1 MTRPGS
7 PLQTTSV
14 CVEFHVDLLSRNDK
28 RGWRVPLA
36 VEALAP
42 CDPTDAVPVL
52 ADCNLAGSDFTA
64 AEERTVYLDH
74 GGRVLR
80 SFADPY
86 GHLEA
91 ARQKLPGPARR
102 FPYFRRNNVDH
113 EYIPDRHHAIDGMPI
128 RMHPTVVHVPL
139 DGAPSLAD
147 GELDTGPLQA
157 AVEEARRLTA
167 SSLLL
172 RSTGWFTSSALPKW
186 MVYEYNGRKGVLLAE
201 RAMATIGGSFAIDR
215 LEAAVAHGERLHGPG
230 FQIVGA
236 VRSLAVDRI
245 PQASTDIVDLACRL
259 AAVTSRHLAPHLG
272 DLDPEKVR
280 TWHEAHNVRE
290 LVATE
295 GAAAAY
301 RILAGCERLM
311 SDHLWSKTQRHEHGW
326 RSERMRVR
334 NELEA
339 ALDARPQAPGMP

>member
-1 MTRPGS
+1 MTMPGS

-14 CVEFHVDLLSRNDK
+14 CVEYHVDLRSRTDK
-28 RGWRVPLA
+28 RGWRIPLA

-42 CDPTDAVPVL
+42 CDPTDAVPIL
-52 ADCNLAGSDFTA
+52 AECNLGGSDFSTD
-64 AEERTVYLDH
+64 EERTVYLDY

-91 ARQKLPGPARR
+91 ARGKLPVAARHL
-102 FPYFRRNNVDH
+102 PYFRRHNVDH
-113 EYIPDRHHAIDGMPI
+113 GYIPDRHHAIDGMPI
-128 RMHPTVVHVPL
+128 RSHPHVVHVPL
-139 DGAPSLAD
+139 DGAPSLDD
-147 GELDTGPLQA
+147 GEFDTRPVQA
-157 AVEEARRLTA
+157 AVMEARRLTA

-172 RSTGWFTSSALPKW
+172 RRSGWFTSSALPKW
-186 MVYEYNGRKGVLLAE
+186 MVYEYNGRKGMLLAE
-201 RAMATIGGSFAIDR
+201 RALATIGGTFAIDR

-236 VRSLAVDRI
+236 VRSLAAERI
-245 PQASTDIVDLACRL
+245 PQGAADIVDLACRL
-259 AAVTSRHLAPHLG
+259 AAVASRQLAPHLG
-272 DLDPEKVR
+272 ELHPENVR
-280 TWHEAHNVRE
+280 SWHEAHNVRE
-290 LVATE
+290 LVALE

-301 RILAGCERLM
+301 RVLAGCERLM

-339 ALDARPQAPGMP
+339 GLDVCPQAPGMP